1 MCTKLNS
8 SFELESVSISK
19 HVPPQEHV
27 ATLCNSFLLSD
38 DGDKTDKRKWAC
50 RWTGWLQKSWGT
62 VLDRNNKCSGTAQ
75 TDVYLILNRKDI
87 CISIN
92 NPSCIVRN
100 AQLCYE
106 TETARARERERERD
120 RQTGRQADRDRQTNR
135 QTDIG
140 RETVTDRQRE
150 RETDR
155 LDSICDRNREIQG
168 QGHRQTETERRLAIQ
183 YHVYVWMSE
192 GKDQLKKQTL
202 SDRLDRLL
210 KG

>member
-1 MCTKLNS
+1 MLEHANIFQETCLYSDKKYIDLFKWLKDMCTKLNS

-38 DGDKTDKRKWAC
+38 DGDRPDKRKWAC

-62 VLDRNNKCSGTAQ
+62 VLDRNNKCSGTAR

-106 TETARARERERERD
+106 TQTARASERERAREAGRQTD
-120 RQTGRQADRDRQTNR
+120 RQR
-135 QTDIG
+135 QTDIHS
-140 RETVTDRQRE
+140 EEVSVTDGHRE
-150 RETDR
+150 RETDWLIELYYTR
-155 LDSICDRNREIQG
+155 IM
-168 QGHRQTETERRLAIQ
+168 
-183 YHVYVWMSE
+183 V
-192 GKDQLKKQTL
+192 
-202 SDRLDRLL
+202 
-210 KG
+210 